1 MKRAFRVRS
10 LLLPLLGAWLC
21 ALGALPEPPTIYVST
36 AGDDKW
42 SGSVA
47 SGNGNKT
54 DGPLAT
60 LPAALEK
67 SRAAHRLTPGS
78 EIRIVLRGGTYTL
91 DRPLILTADDSCLTL
106 AAYAREMP
114 VLTSEV
120 RLTGWRR
127 STVNPNLWETR
138 AAGGWRFH
146 ELFVNGLRKGRARA
160 PADGFFRS
168 VGGPIKDHPDQLRFA
183 PGDVKESWSRAGGV
197 ELVLLQAWA
206 QARNVI
212 CAVDTV
218 SNIVVLAGDAFPN
231 HSEANVRYYIENA
244 PEALRPGQW
253 RQDEQTGLVT
263 YWPEAGEDVSSAEIT
278 APRLYDLAH
287 WEGEEERPV
296 HNIVFEGL
304 VLAGTDWR
312 LNGGHDMDKQ
322 AAVEV
327 EAALQARF
335 AKQCSVERCRFT
347 RLGGYAVDFGH
358 GCQDNKVAACDM
370 WDLGG
375 GGVRLGDTDATDARA
390 VRNMANDVTDNH
402 IHHIGLVHA
411 PAVGVLALLS
421 GNNLIAHNE
430 IDHTFY
436 TAVSVGWSW
445 GYADTPCSGNIVE
458 CNLMHDIGQGML
470 SDMGGVYTLGVQP
483 GTIIRQNVIH
493 DVHAF
498 IYGGW
503 GLYTD
508 EGSSG
513 IVLESNLVYRCQSSG
528 FHQHYGASNLL
539 YNNIFAL
546 NRDHQLMRT
555 RAEPHLSFTLT
566 NNIVY
571 FDSGDLL
578 GGNWSGN
585 GFDMDHNIYF
595 DTRAG
600 GTYPPLDGKLKFE
613 AWRGQGHDLHSLFAD
628 PLFVAPQKGD
638 FRLKRNSPA
647 VSFGFHPLDAR
658 QAGPRKKFTEGW
670 WFQRQPS
677 HGINATR

>member
-10 LLLPLLGAWLC
+10 LLLPLLGSCLC
-21 ALGALPEPPTIYVST
+21 AGGATPWPPTIYVSP
-36 AGDDKW
+36 AGDDAW
-42 SGSVA
+42 SGSLA
-47 SGNGNKT
+47 SVNRNKT

-60 LPAALEK
+60 LPPALEK
-67 SRAAHRLTPGS
+67 SRAAHRETPGA
-78 EIRIVLRGGTYTL
+78 EIRVVLRGGTYTL
-91 DRPLILTADDSCLTL
+91 DRPLILTADDSGLTL
-106 AAYAREMP
+106 AAYARETP
-114 VLTSEV
+114 VLTSEA

-127 STVNPNLWETR
+127 SPANPNLWETR
-138 AAGGWRFH
+138 AAGSWRFH

-160 PADGFFRS
+160 PSVGFFRS
-168 VGGPIKDHPDQLRFA
+168 VGGPIKGHPDQLRFA
-183 PGDVKESWSRAGGV
+183 PGDVKESWARDGGV

-206 QARNVI
+206 QSRNVI
-212 CAVDTV
+212 CAVDAV

-231 HSEANVRYYIENA
+231 NSESGVRYYIENA
-244 PEALRPGQW
+244 PETLRPGQW

-263 YWPEAGEDVSSAEIT
+263 YWPDAGENVSSAQIT

-296 HNIVFEGL
+296 HNIVFDGL

-335 AKQCSVERCRFT
+335 AKQCAVERCRFT

-358 GCQDNKVAACDM
+358 GCQDNKIVGCDM
-370 WDLGG
+370 SDLGG
-375 GGVRLGDTDATDARA
+375 GGVRLGDTDANAARA
-390 VRNMANDVTDNH
+390 VRNIANDVTDNH

-411 PAVGVLALLS
+411 PAVGVLTLLS

-458 CNLMHDIGQGML
+458 GNLMHDIGQGML

-483 GTIIRQNVIH
+483 GTIVRNNVIH
-493 DVHAF
+493 DVRVF
-498 IYGGW
+498 NYGGW

-513 IVLESNLVYRCQSSG
+513 IVLEGNLVYRCQSSG
-528 FHQHYGASNLL
+528 FHQHYGESNLL

-571 FDSGDLL
+571 FDSGDLF
-578 GGNWSGN
+578 GGNWSGD
-585 GFDMDHNIYF
+585 GFAIDHNIYF

-600 GTYPPLDGKLKFE
+600 AAHPPLDGKLKFE
-613 AWRGQGHDLHSLFAD
+613 VWRGQGHDLHSLFAD

-638 FRLKRNSPA
+638 FRFKRKSP
-647 VSFGFHPLDAR
+647 VVPFGFHPLDAR
-658 QAGPRKKFTEGW
+658 QAGPRKK
-670 WFQRQPS
+670 
-677 HGINATR
+677 